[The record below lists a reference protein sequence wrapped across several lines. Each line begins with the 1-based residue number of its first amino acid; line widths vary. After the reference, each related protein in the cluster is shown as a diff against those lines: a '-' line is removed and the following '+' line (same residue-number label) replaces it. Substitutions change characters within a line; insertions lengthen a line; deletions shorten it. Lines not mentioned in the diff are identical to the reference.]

1 MDSIKC
7 IDVRA
12 REVGK
17 NMDLPNNG
25 IFMKIA
31 ENFESDDTRQD
42 GENNNSHV
50 FNVIVIVWQSKNDGG
65 KRYVQ
70 SED

>member
-25 IFMKIA
+25 MFMKIA

-70 SED
+70 SKD